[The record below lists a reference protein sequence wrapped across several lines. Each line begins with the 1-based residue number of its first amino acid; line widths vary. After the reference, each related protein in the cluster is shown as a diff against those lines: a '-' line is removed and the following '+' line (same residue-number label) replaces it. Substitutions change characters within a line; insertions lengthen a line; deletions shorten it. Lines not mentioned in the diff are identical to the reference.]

1 MTRFKE
7 IINSETGEKQFLFNA
22 KLLKIGEKTLENS
35 NGKEY
40 KIVTLKFNLPTGEE
54 VERSAMCYA
63 SNYEYGIEEGRDY
76 LCNLSFTEEGNPQIN
91 MSHLTNA
98 DRASAED
105 FAGLFQVQN
114 QLIEDELEIM

>member
-1 MTRFKE
+1 MTNFKE
-7 IINSETGEKQFLFNA
+7 IINEETGDKQFLFSA

-35 NGKEY
+35 NGNEY

-98 DRASAED
+98 ERASTED
-105 FAGLFQVQN
+105 FAGLFQLQE
-114 QLIEDELEIM
+114 QLIEDDLVM

>member
-105 FAGLFQVQN
+105 FAGLFQLQE
-114 QLIEDELEIM
+114 QLIEDDLVM